1 MHINLISGHCVF
13 FALQSP
19 LVLAH
24 ERRLAKFD
32 NVQKANEQ
40 ILSPH
45 FHRFFFV
52 SLSQIFC
59 YLFLSI
65 CLSFV
70 SPLFLFNYVIVYPF
84 IVKILKYT
92 ILLGTHLYHFFPVSI
107 YFLQCIHCLLHLYVT
122 DKGVCSQ
129 IGQTDLTSY
138 LQL

>member
-1 MHINLISGHCVF
+1 MHINLISGYCVF

-19 LVLAH
+19 PCSCTWKKTSKVWQCVESKWVDLITTLS
-24 ERRLAKFD
+24 
-32 NVQKANEQ
+32 Q
-40 ILSPH
+40 I
-45 FHRFFFV
+45 FFV

-70 SPLFLFNYVIVYPF
+70 SPLFLFKYVIVYPF

-107 YFLQCIHCLLHLYVT
+107 YSLQCIHCLLQLYNGH
-122 DKGVCSQ
+122 KKWKCEHSCW
-129 IGQTDLTSY
+129 Y
-138 LQL
+138 PPK